1 MKKTFLAAIC
11 TIFAAVALNSCIGG
25 NADKRIADVLN
36 AVPADADMVGVLDIK
51 LLMNSADIELNGSD
65 IILPTYIKNEI
76 PGEMMNEFEEFEEEY
91 AETGLDIS
99 AGAMFASLSG
109 DRERMFFV
117 LPVRDQATFSDYM
130 ENHEEQLSETE
141 KGVTYYYTNSSWDDQ
156 IRIECAENNGYVYFL
171 ESRRYFDNMD
181 EAIRILQPFFAPE
194 KSYRSTKQ
202 GALLLAGNGGGF
214 AFTMP
219 KTLIREMRKEHVPSS
234 ISNSLEGAYF
244 VANYSL
250 NADKLVTTMAV
261 YDSNNKPLSL
271 NNIIGNEI
279 PGLTLTSG
287 IDSKILKYLPANTI
301 AAYAANVEGTDW
313 NELFDWSAE
322 TFRLSRDERGAL
334 TMVGSYLKK
343 LGGNIA
349 IGAGF
354 DGGLKEAGQLINGEA
369 NPLENITFGVA
380 IQTQPNGASD
390 LIKELS
396 GLLDMAEMPYEK
408 TNNGLSVSI
417 PDLGEI
423 YAMAIDDMIVISN
436 EKITAAQS
444 NPVSRTDLGEQILGC
459 VFVVDKNNQVLQDL
473 GINYGLEM
481 VGGYSANPLRG
492 DGELR
497 IIGSPDNLVTSIIK
511 TTFDIANNADK
522 LYSRY
527 FERKYEYNDYD
538 YDYDYDYPAVEE
550 VEEAVA
556 IDSVAAYD
564 YYY

>member
-25 NADKRIADVLN
+25 NADKRIADVLD
-36 AVPADADMVGVLDIK
+36 AVPAEADMVGVLDIK

-76 PGEMMNEFEEFEEEY
+76 PGEAMNEFEEFEEEY

-117 LPVRDQATFSDYM
+117 LPVRDKATFSDYM

-194 KSYRSTKQ
+194 KSYRSTMQ
-202 GALLLAGNGGGF
+202 GALILEGNGGGF

-219 KTLIREMRKEHVPSS
+219 KVLIREMRKEDVPSS

-244 VANYSL
+244 VANYTL

-354 DGGLKEAGQLINGEA
+354 DGGLKEVGQLINGEA

-408 TNNGLSVSI
+408 INNGLSVSI

-444 NPVSRTDLGEQILGC
+444 NPVSRTDFGEQILGC
-459 VFVVDKNNQVLQDL
+459 IFVVDKNNQILQDL

-497 IIGSPDNLVTSIIK
+497 IIGSPDNLVTSIVK
-511 TTFDIANNADK
+511 TVFDIVNNADK

-550 VEEAVA
+550 VEEVAA